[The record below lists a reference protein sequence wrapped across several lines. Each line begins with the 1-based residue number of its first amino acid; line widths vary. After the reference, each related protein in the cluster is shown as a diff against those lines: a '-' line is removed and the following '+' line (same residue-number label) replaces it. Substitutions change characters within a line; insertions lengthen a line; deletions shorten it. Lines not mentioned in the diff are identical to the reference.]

1 MAFLEMQNIVKSF
14 SGVQVLEDVQFDLNR
29 GEVVAL
35 LGQNGAGKSTLIKIL
50 SGYYSKDSGSIILNG
65 QEVYF
70 QSPADSLALGIR
82 VIYQELEV
90 FPDLTVAENIFTGS
104 WPVSTMGPIPIVNRE
119 KMNEETK
126 KLMNLL
132 GEDINP
138 DDLVK
143 NLGVSEKQIV
153 EIARALAGKANIIV
167 MDEPT
172 AALSQRE
179 TERLFAVIRR
189 LKEQGVGI
197 IYITHRLEEVFEIS
211 DRVAV
216 LRDGKNAGIFK
227 TTDTS
232 WQDLVQAMIG
242 RPLEELYPSRQSSFN
257 PEKVLLKVEGLSL
270 NGLLKDISFDF
281 HAGEIVG
288 FFGLIG
294 SGINELALALFGALP
309 SEGKVWVEEH
319 LTNISSP
326 ILAKKFGI
334 GFIPANRIREGV
346 VPEMSVK
353 DNITLA
359 SLDMNTKRGFIQRRN
374 EINCVCEWS
383 EKLQIKF
390 SSIEQPIKF
399 LSGGNQQKVVL
410 ARWLATQSKILIA
423 SEPTQGVDVGA
434 RIDIYHI
441 FDNLAKE
448 GMGIVI
454 FSSDL
459 PEVMALSDTIFVM
472 EGGKIVGKF
481 SKREADQQ
489 RLLYL
494 AMGGEEKA
502 TSNQ

>member
-1 MAFLEMQNIVKSF
+1 MAFLEMRNIVKSF
-14 SGVQVLEDVQFDLNR
+14 SGVQVLKDVHFDLGR

-50 SGYYSKDSGSIILNG
+50 SGYYSKDSGNIILDG
-65 QEVYF
+65 QEVHF
-70 QSPADSLALGIR
+70 RSPAESLASGIR

-90 FPDLTVAENIFTGS
+90 FPDLTVAENIFAGS
-104 WPVSTMGPIPIVNRE
+104 WPVSTQGRIPIVNRK
-119 KMNEETK
+119 KMNEETR

-143 NLGVSEKQIV
+143 NLGISEKQIV

-179 TERLFAVIRR
+179 TKRLFAVIRR

-211 DRVAV
+211 DRVIV
-216 LRDGKNAGIFK
+216 LRDGKNAGTFK

-232 WQDLVQAMIG
+232 WQELVQAMIG
-242 RPLEELYPSRQSSFN
+242 RSLEELYPSRESSISL
-257 PEKVLLKVEGLSL
+257 EKILVRVEGLGF
-270 NGLLKDISFDF
+270 NNFLKNISFEL
-281 HAGEIVG
+281 HAGEIIG

-294 SGINELALALFGALP
+294 SGINELALTLFGALP
-309 SEGKVWVEEH
+309 SEGRVWVEGR
-319 LTNISSP
+319 LTKVSSP
-326 ILAKKFGI
+326 ILTKKLGI
-334 GFIPANRIREGV
+334 GFIPADRKREGI

-359 SLDMNTKRGFIQRRN
+359 SLDRNAKRGFIQRQK
-374 EINCVCEWS
+374 ETNCACEWS
-383 EKLQIKF
+383 DRLQIKF
-390 SSIEQPIKF
+390 SGLEQSIKS

-410 ARWLATQSKILIA
+410 ARWLATQSKILVA

-434 RIDIYHI
+434 RIDIYRI

-448 GMGIVI
+448 GMGII
-454 FSSDL
+454 ILSSDL

-481 SKREADQQ
+481 SKGEADQQ

-494 AMGGEEKA
+494 AMGGTEKA
-502 TSNQ
+502 ISHK